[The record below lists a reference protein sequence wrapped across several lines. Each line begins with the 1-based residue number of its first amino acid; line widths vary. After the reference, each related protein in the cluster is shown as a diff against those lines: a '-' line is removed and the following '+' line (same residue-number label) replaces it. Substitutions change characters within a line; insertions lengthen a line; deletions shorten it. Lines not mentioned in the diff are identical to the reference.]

1 MTIEETNRAMLVY
14 TAMHEL
20 QRALLVG
27 GPALREREKEL
38 IEAVSV
44 WLDGMRREDAAEETP
59 DRKEGETMTQK
70 ERYRRAREA
79 MRMALRHIDAKEPD
93 VEDCLREV
101 VDAVSAELP
110 KIEGVAETEEKKGWT
125 EVTQEKYKKVAAAMR
140 TALVSIFGN
149 YADVEDRLRT
159 ADVEIQSVLLNERI
173 CAQPASYPIEGI
185 AVEAEKLETEDE
197 PDEGEAE
204 KLETENEPDEGEA
217 KKLTRAAVLEKA
229 RACVCGEREQDYG
242 SPEDSFG
249 CIAELWEAYL
259 RAACIAPDSVVRV
272 TPADVAM
279 LMALL
284 KIARVGTSCVGGT
297 ADSFVDLAGY
307 AACGAECADVE
318 ASSDDA

>member
-1 MTIEETNRAMLVY
+1 MTIEEMNRAMLVY

-20 QRALLVG
+20 QRALLLG
-27 GPALREREKEL
+27 GSALREREKEL

-44 WLDGMRREDAAEETP
+44 WLDGRRREDAAQETP

-70 ERYRRAREA
+70 EKYKRAREA
-79 MRMALRHIDAKEPD
+79 MRMTPRHIDADAPD
-93 VEDCLREV
+93 VEECLREV
-101 VDAVSAELP
+101 GEAVLAELP
-110 KIEGVAETEEKKGWT
+110 KIKGAAETADKKGWT
-125 EVTQEKYKKVAAAMR
+125 EMTQEKYKKVAAAMR

-173 CAQPASYPIEGI
+173 CTRPASYPIEGI

-197 PDEGEAE
+197 PE
-204 KLETENEPDEGEA
+204 
-217 KKLTRAAVLEKA
+217 KLTRAAVLEKA
-229 RACVCGEREQDYG
+229 RACVCGEREEDYG

-249 CIAELWEAYL
+249 CIAELWETYL
-259 RAACIAPDSVVRV
+259 RAACVSPDAIV
-272 TPADVAM
+272 TVTAADVAM

-284 KIARVGTSCVGGT
+284 KIARVGTSSVGGT

-307 AACGAECADVE
+307 AACGAECAEVTV
-318 ASSDDA
+318 

>member
-1 MTIEETNRAMLVY
+1 MTFEETARVMPVIRASRKV
-14 TAMHEL
+14 E
-20 QRALLVG
+20 RAL
-27 GPALREREKEL
+27 ALGDPKLGEYDEELHKAAQVYLERR
-38 IEAVSV
+38 
-44 WLDGMRREDAAEETP
+44 RREDAAEETP

-70 ERYRRAREA
+70 ERYRRPREA
-79 MRMALRHIDAKEPD
+79 MRMTLRHIDADAPD

-110 KIEGVAETEEKKGWT
+110 KVEGVVETEEKKGWT
-125 EVTQEKYKKVAAAMR
+125 EMTQEKYKKVAAAMR

-149 YADVEDRLRT
+149 YADVEDRLRK
-159 ADVEIQSVLLNERI
+159 ADAEIQSVLLNERI
-173 CAQPASYPIEGI
+173 CARPAGYPIEGV

-197 PDEGEAE
+197 PDEG
-204 KLETENEPDEGEA
+204 EGEA

-272 TPADVAM
+272 TPTDVAM

-307 AACGAECADVE
+307 AACGAECAEVTV
-318 ASSDDA
+318 

>member
-1 MTIEETNRAMLVY
+1 MTNEETNRAMLVY

-20 QRALLVG
+20 QRALLPG

-44 WLDGMRREDAAEETP
+44 WLDGIRREDAAQETP

-70 ERYRRAREA
+70 EKYKRAREA

-125 EVTQEKYKKVAAAMR
+125 EMTQEKYKKVAAAMR
-140 TALVSIFGN
+140 RALIGICGDF
-149 YADVEDRLRT
+149 ADVEDRLRT
-159 ADVEIQSVLLNERI
+159 ADAEIQSVLLNERI
-173 CAQPASYPIEGI
+173 CARPASYPIEGI
-185 AVEAEKLETEDE
+185 AVEAEKLETE
-197 PDEGEAE
+197 
-204 KLETENEPDEGEA
+204 NEPDEGAA

-229 RACVCGEREQDYG
+229 RACVCGEREEDYG

-272 TPADVAM
+272 TPTDVAM
-279 LMALL
+279 MMALL
-284 KIARVGTSCVGGT
+284 KIARVGTSFVGGT

-307 AACGAECADVE
+307 AACSAECAEVTV
-318 ASSDDA
+318 

>member
-1 MTIEETNRAMLVY
+1 MTFEETARVMSVIRASLEVERARAFGDPKLGEY
-14 TAMHEL
+14 EEEL
-20 QRALLVG
+20 RKAQEYLAR
-27 GPALREREKEL
+27 
-38 IEAVSV
+38 
-44 WLDGMRREDAAEETP
+44 WRRRCDTQETR

-70 ERYRRAREA
+70 EKYRRTREA
-79 MRMALRHIDAKEPD
+79 MRMALRHIDAAAPD
-93 VEDCLREV
+93 IEDCLREV

-110 KIEGVAETEEKKGWT
+110 KIKGAAETADKKGWT
-125 EVTQEKYKKVAAAMR
+125 EMTQEKYKKVAAAMR

-159 ADVEIQSVLLNERI
+159 ADAEIQSVLLSERI
-173 CAQPASYPIEGI
+173 CARPAGYPIEGV
-185 AVEAEKLETEDE
+185 AVEAEKVETEDE
-197 PDEGEAE
+197 PDE
-204 KLETENEPDEGEA
+204 DEA

-259 RAACIAPDSVVRV
+259 RAACVSPNAIVNV
-272 TPADVAM
+272 TPTDVAM

-284 KIARVGTSCVGGT
+284 KIARVGTSFVGGT

-307 AACGAECADVE
+307 AACGAECAEVTV
-318 ASSDDA
+318 

>member
-1 MTIEETNRAMLVY
+1 
-14 TAMHEL
+14 
-20 QRALLVG
+20 
-27 GPALREREKEL
+27 
-38 IEAVSV
+38 
-44 WLDGMRREDAAEETP
+44 
-59 DRKEGETMTQK
+59 MTQK
-70 ERYRRAREA
+70 ERYRRTREA

-110 KIEGVAETEEKKGWT
+110 KIEGVAETADKKGWT
-125 EVTQEKYKKVAAAMR
+125 EMTQEKYKKVAAAMR
-140 TALVSIFGN
+140 TALVGIFGN

-173 CAQPASYPIEGI
+173 CAQPVSYPIEGI
-185 AVEAEKLETEDE
+185 AV
-197 PDEGEAE
+197 EAE

-217 KKLTRAAVLEKA
+217 KKLTRATVLEKA
-229 RACVCGEREQDYG
+229 RACVCGEREEDYG

-249 CIAELWEAYL
+249 CIAELWEAYI
-259 RAACIAPDSVVRV
+259 RAACVSPNAIITV
-272 TPADVAM
+272 TPTDVAM

-307 AACGAECADVE
+307 AACGAECAEVTV
-318 ASSDDA
+318 

>member
-1 MTIEETNRAMLVY
+1 MTIEEMNRAMLVY

-20 QRALLVG
+20 QRALLLG
-27 GPALREREKEL
+27 GSALREREKEL

-44 WLDGMRREDAAEETP
+44 WLDGRRREDAAQETP

-70 ERYRRAREA
+70 ERYRRTREA
-79 MRMALRHIDAKEPD
+79 MRMALRHIDADAPD
-93 VEDCLREV
+93 VEECLREV
-101 VDAVSAELP
+101 GEAVLAELP

-125 EVTQEKYKKVAAAMR
+125 EMTQEKYKKVAAAMR

-173 CAQPASYPIEGI
+173 CAQPASYPIEDI
-185 AVEAEKLETEDE
+185 AVEAEKLETENE
-197 PDEGEAE
+197 SDEG
-204 KLETENEPDEGEA
+204 EGEA

-229 RACVCGEREQDYG
+229 RACVCGEREEDYG

-259 RAACIAPDSVVRV
+259 RAACVSPNAIITV

-307 AACGAECADVE
+307 AACGAECAEVTV
-318 ASSDDA
+318 

>member
-1 MTIEETNRAMLVY
+1 
-14 TAMHEL
+14 
-20 QRALLVG
+20 
-27 GPALREREKEL
+27 
-38 IEAVSV
+38 
-44 WLDGMRREDAAEETP
+44 
-59 DRKEGETMTQK
+59 MTQK
-70 ERYRRAREA
+70 ERYKRAASA
-79 MRMALRHIDAKEPD
+79 MRKALVSIMSDAPD
-93 VEDCLREV
+93 TEYRMGAARDEIQAALPYEDSDYWR
-101 VDAVSAELP
+101 VDAPAEG
-110 KIEGVAETEEKKGWT
+110 IAETEEKK
-125 EVTQEKYKKVAAAMR
+125 ECAELTQEKYKKVAAAMR
-140 TALVSIFGN
+140 RALVSIFGN

-185 AVEAEKLETEDE
+185 AVEAEKLETENE
-197 PDEGEAE
+197 PDEG
-204 KLETENEPDEGEA
+204 EGEA

-259 RAACIAPDSVVRV
+259 RAACIAPNAVVTV
-272 TPADVAM
+272 TPTDVAM

-307 AACGAECADVE
+307 AACGAECAEVTV
-318 ASSDDA
+318 

>member
-1 MTIEETNRAMLVY
+1 
-14 TAMHEL
+14 
-20 QRALLVG
+20 
-27 GPALREREKEL
+27 
-38 IEAVSV
+38 
-44 WLDGMRREDAAEETP
+44 
-59 DRKEGETMTQK
+59 MTQK

-79 MRMALRHIDAKEPD
+79 MRMALGHIDADAPD

-125 EVTQEKYKKVAAAMR
+125 EMTQEKYKKVAAAMR

-159 ADVEIQSVLLNERI
+159 ADAEIQSVLLSNRI
-173 CAQPASYPIEGI
+173 FARPAGYPIEGI
-185 AVEAEKLETEDE
+185 AVEAEKLETENE
-197 PDEGEAE
+197 PDEG
-204 KLETENEPDEGEA
+204 EGEA

-229 RACVCGEREQDYG
+229 RACVCGEREEDYG

-259 RAACIAPDSVVRV
+259 RAACVSPNAIITV
-272 TPADVAM
+272 TPTDVAM
-279 LMALL
+279 MMALL
-284 KIARVGTSCVGGT
+284 KIARVGTSTIGGT

>member
-20 QRALLVG
+20 QRALLLG
-27 GPALREREKEL
+27 GSALREREKEL

-44 WLDGMRREDAAEETP
+44 WLDGRRREDTAEETT

-70 ERYRRAREA
+70 EKYRRTREA
-79 MRMALRHIDAKEPD
+79 MRMALRHIDAAAPD
-93 VEDCLREV
+93 IEDCLREV

-110 KIEGVAETEEKKGWT
+110 KIKGAAETADKKGWT
-125 EVTQEKYKKVAAAMR
+125 EMTQEKYKKVAAAMR

-159 ADVEIQSVLLNERI
+159 ADAEIQSVLLNERI
-173 CAQPASYPIEGI
+173 CARPASYPIEGI
-185 AVEAEKLETEDE
+185 AVEAEKLETE
-197 PDEGEAE
+197 
-204 KLETENEPDEGEA
+204 NEPGEGEA

-272 TPADVAM
+272 TPTDVAM
-279 LMALL
+279 MMALL
-284 KIARVGTSCVGGT
+284 KIARVGTSFVGGT

-307 AACGAECADVE
+307 AACGAECAEVTV
-318 ASSDDA
+318 

>member
-1 MTIEETNRAMLVY
+1 MTIEEMNRAMSVY

-20 QRALLVG
+20 QRALLLG
-27 GPALREREKEL
+27 GSALREREKEL

-44 WLDGMRREDAAEETP
+44 WLDGRRREDAAQETP
-59 DRKEGETMTQK
+59 DRKEGETMIQK
-70 ERYRRAREA
+70 ERYRRIREA
-79 MRMALRHIDAKEPD
+79 MRMALRHIDAAAPD
-93 VEDCLREV
+93 IEDCLREV

-110 KIEGVAETEEKKGWT
+110 KIKGAAETADKKGWT

-159 ADVEIQSVLLNERI
+159 ADAEIQSVLLSDRI
-173 CAQPASYPIEGI
+173 CARPAGYPIEGI
-185 AVEAEKLETEDE
+185 AVEAEKLETED
-197 PDEGEAE
+197 
-204 KLETENEPDEGEA
+204 EPDEGEA

-229 RACVCGEREQDYG
+229 RACVCGEREEDYG

-259 RAACIAPDSVVRV
+259 RAACVSPNAIITV

-307 AACGAECADVE
+307 AACGAECAEVTV
-318 ASSDDA
+318 

>member
-1 MTIEETNRAMLVY
+1 MTIEEMNRAMPVY
-14 TAMHEL
+14 TAVHEL
-20 QRALLVG
+20 QRALLLG
-27 GPALREREKEL
+27 GSALREREKEL

-44 WLDGMRREDAAEETP
+44 WLDGRRREDTAEETP

-70 ERYRRAREA
+70 EKYRRTREA
-79 MRMALRHIDAKEPD
+79 MRMTLRHIDAKEPD

-110 KIEGVAETEEKKGWT
+110 KIKGAAETADKKGWT
-125 EVTQEKYKKVAAAMR
+125 EVTQEKYKKVAAAMGR
-140 TALVSIFGN
+140 ALIGICGDF
-149 YADVEDRLRT
+149 ADVEDRLRT
-159 ADVEIQSVLLNERI
+159 AAAETQAVQLSDKWGVPVELL
-173 CAQPASYPIEGI
+173 PIEGI
-185 AVEAEKLETEDE
+185 AVEAEKLETENE
-197 PDEGEAE
+197 PDEG
-204 KLETENEPDEGEA
+204 EGEA

-229 RACVCGEREQDYG
+229 RACVCGEREEDYG

-259 RAACIAPDSVVRV
+259 RAACVSPNAIITV

-307 AACGAECADVE
+307 AACGAECAEVTV
-318 ASSDDA
+318 

>member
-1 MTIEETNRAMLVY
+1 MTIEEMNRAMLVY

-20 QRALLVG
+20 QRALLLG
-27 GPALREREKEL
+27 GSALREREKEL

-44 WLDGMRREDAAEETP
+44 WLDGRRREDVAEETP

-70 ERYRRAREA
+70 ERYRRTREA
-79 MRMALRHIDAKEPD
+79 MRMTLRHIDADAPD
-93 VEDCLREV
+93 VATGLREV

-110 KIEGVAETEEKKGWT
+110 KVEGAAETADKKGWT
-125 EVTQEKYKKVAAAMR
+125 EMTQEKYKKVAAAMR
-140 TALVSIFGN
+140 AALFSIFGN

-173 CAQPASYPIEGI
+173 CARPASYPIEGI
-185 AVEAEKLETEDE
+185 AVEAEKLETENE
-197 PDEGEAE
+197 PDEG
-204 KLETENEPDEGEA
+204 EGEA

-229 RACVCGEREQDYG
+229 RACVCGEREEDYG

-259 RAACIAPDSVVRV
+259 RAACVSPNAIITV
-272 TPADVAM
+272 TPTDVAM
-279 LMALL
+279 MMALL

>member
-1 MTIEETNRAMLVY
+1 MTIEEMNRAMLVY

-20 QRALLVG
+20 QRALLLG
-27 GPALREREKEL
+27 GSALREREKEL

-44 WLDGMRREDAAEETP
+44 WLDGRRREDAAQETP

-70 ERYRRAREA
+70 EKYRRTREA
-79 MRMALRHIDAKEPD
+79 MRMALRHIDAAAPD
-93 VEDCLREV
+93 IEDCLREV

-110 KIEGVAETEEKKGWT
+110 KIKGAAETADKKGWT
-125 EVTQEKYKKVAAAMR
+125 EMTQEKYKKVAAAMR
-140 TALVSIFGN
+140 TALVSIFGH

-159 ADVEIQSVLLNERI
+159 ADAEIQSVLLNERI
-173 CAQPASYPIEGI
+173 CARPASYPIEGI
-185 AVEAEKLETEDE
+185 AVEAEKLETENE
-197 PDEGEAE
+197 PDEG
-204 KLETENEPDEGEA
+204 EGEA

-259 RAACIAPDSVVRV
+259 RAACIAPDAVIRV
-272 TPADVAM
+272 TPTDVAM
-279 LMALL
+279 MMALL
-284 KIARVGTSCVGGT
+284 KIARVGTSFVGGT

-307 AACGAECADVE
+307 AACGAECAEVTV
-318 ASSDDA
+318 

>member
-1 MTIEETNRAMLVY
+1 MTIEEMNRAMLVY
-14 TAMHEL
+14 TAMNEL
-20 QRALLVG
+20 QRALLLG
-27 GPALREREKEL
+27 GSALREREKEL

-44 WLDGMRREDAAEETP
+44 WLDGRRREDAAQETP

-70 ERYRRAREA
+70 EKYRRTREA
-79 MRMALRHIDAKEPD
+79 MRMALRHIDAAAPD
-93 VEDCLREV
+93 IEDCLREV

-110 KIEGVAETEEKKGWT
+110 KIKGAAETADKKGWT
-125 EVTQEKYKKVAAAMR
+125 EMTQEKYKKVAAAMR

-159 ADVEIQSVLLNERI
+159 ADAEIQSVLLNERI
-173 CAQPASYPIEGI
+173 CARPASYPIEGI
-185 AVEAEKLETEDE
+185 AVEAEKLETENE
-197 PDEGEAE
+197 PDEG
-204 KLETENEPDEGEA
+204 EGEA

-259 RAACIAPDSVVRV
+259 RAACIAPDAVIRV
-272 TPADVAM
+272 TPTDVAM
-279 LMALL
+279 MMALL
-284 KIARVGTSCVGGT
+284 KIARVGTSFVGGT

-307 AACGAECADVE
+307 AACGAECAEVTV
-318 ASSDDA
+318 

>member
-1 MTIEETNRAMLVY
+1 MTIEEMNRAMLVY

-20 QRALLVG
+20 QRALLLG
-27 GPALREREKEL
+27 GSALREREKEL

-44 WLDGMRREDAAEETP
+44 WLDGRRREDAAQETP

-70 ERYRRAREA
+70 EKYSRTREA
-79 MRMALRHIDAKEPD
+79 MRMALRHIDAAAPD
-93 VEDCLREV
+93 IEDCLREV

-110 KIEGVAETEEKKGWT
+110 KIKGAAETADKKGWT
-125 EVTQEKYKKVAAAMR
+125 EMTQEKYKKVAAAMR

-159 ADVEIQSVLLNERI
+159 ADAEIQSVLLNERI
-173 CAQPASYPIEGI
+173 CARPASYPIEGI
-185 AVEAEKLETEDE
+185 AVEAEKLETENE
-197 PDEGEAE
+197 PDEG
-204 KLETENEPDEGEA
+204 EGEA

-259 RAACIAPDSVVRV
+259 RAACIAPDAVIRV
-272 TPADVAM
+272 TPTDVAM
-279 LMALL
+279 MMALL
-284 KIARVGTSCVGGT
+284 KIARVGTSFVGGT

-307 AACGAECADVE
+307 AACGAECAEVTV
-318 ASSDDA
+318 

>member
-1 MTIEETNRAMLVY
+1 MTIEEMNRAMLVY

-20 QRALLVG
+20 QRALLLG
-27 GPALREREKEL
+27 GSALREREKEL
-38 IEAVSV
+38 IEVVSV
-44 WLDGMRREDAAEETP
+44 WLDGRRREDTAEETT
-59 DRKEGETMTQK
+59 DRKEGETMTQR
-70 ERYRRAREA
+70 ERYRRTREA
-79 MRMALRHIDAKEPD
+79 MRMALRHIDADAPD
-93 VEDCLREV
+93 VAAGLREV

-110 KIEGVAETEEKKGWT
+110 KVEGVAETEEKKGWT

-140 TALVSIFGN
+140 RALIGICGGF
-149 YADVEDRLRT
+149 ADVEDRLRT
-159 ADVEIQSVLLNERI
+159 ADAEIQSVLLNERI
-173 CAQPASYPIEGI
+173 CARPASYPIEGI
-185 AVEAEKLETEDE
+185 AV
-197 PDEGEAE
+197 EAE

-259 RAACIAPDSVVRV
+259 RAACVSPDSVVRV
-272 TPADVAM
+272 TPTDVAM

>member
-1 MTIEETNRAMLVY
+1 MTIEEMNRAMPGY
-14 TAMHEL
+14 AAMRKV
-20 QRALLVG
+20 QRALLLG

-44 WLDGMRREDAAEETP
+44 WLDGRRREDVAQETP
-59 DRKEGETMTQK
+59 DRKEGESMTQK
-70 ERYRRAREA
+70 EKYKRA
-79 MRMALRHIDAKEPD
+79 
-93 VEDCLREV
+93 REV

-110 KIEGVAETEEKKGWT
+110 KIKGAAETADKKGWT
-125 EVTQEKYKKVAAAMR
+125 EMTQEKYKKVAAAMR

-173 CAQPASYPIEGI
+173 CARPASYPIEGI
-185 AVEAEKLETEDE
+185 AVEAEKLETENE
-197 PDEGEAE
+197 PDEG
-204 KLETENEPDEGEA
+204 EGEA

-229 RACVCGEREQDYG
+229 RACVCGEREEDYG

-259 RAACIAPDSVVRV
+259 RAACIAPDATVAV
-272 TPADVAM
+272 TPTDVAM

-284 KIARVGTSCVGGT
+284 KIARVGTSFVGGT

-307 AACGAECADVE
+307 AACGAECAEVTV
-318 ASSDDA
+318 

>member
-1 MTIEETNRAMLVY
+1 
-14 TAMHEL
+14 
-20 QRALLVG
+20 
-27 GPALREREKEL
+27 
-38 IEAVSV
+38 
-44 WLDGMRREDAAEETP
+44 
-59 DRKEGETMTQK
+59 MTQK
-70 ERYRRAREA
+70 EKYRRTREA
-79 MRMALRHIDAKEPD
+79 MRMALRHIDAAAPD
-93 VEDCLREV
+93 IEDCLREV
-101 VDAVSAELP
+101 GEAVSAELP

-125 EVTQEKYKKVAAAMR
+125 EVTQEKYKKVAAAMGR
-140 TALVSIFGN
+140 ALIGICGDF
-149 YADVEDRLRT
+149 ADVEDRLRT

-173 CAQPASYPIEGI
+173 CARPASYPIEGI

-197 PDEGEAE
+197 PDEGE
-204 KLETENEPDEGEA
+204 GEA

-229 RACVCGEREQDYG
+229 RACVCGEREEDYG

-259 RAACIAPDSVVRV
+259 RAACVSPNAIITV

-307 AACGAECADVE
+307 AACGAECAEVTV
-318 ASSDDA
+318 

>member
-1 MTIEETNRAMLVY
+1 MTIEEMNRAMLVY

-20 QRALLVG
+20 QRALLLG
-27 GPALREREKEL
+27 GSALREREKEL

-44 WLDGMRREDAAEETP
+44 WLDGRRREDTAEETT

-70 ERYRRAREA
+70 EKYRRPREA

-140 TALVSIFGN
+140 RALIGICGDF
-149 YADVEDRLRT
+149 ADVEDRLRT

-185 AVEAEKLETEDE
+185 AVEAEKLETE
-197 PDEGEAE
+197 
-204 KLETENEPDEGEA
+204 NEPGEGEA

-259 RAACIAPDSVVRV
+259 RAACIAPDAVVTV
-272 TPADVAM
+272 TPTDVAM
-279 LMALL
+279 MMALL
-284 KIARVGTSCVGGT
+284 KIARVGTSFVGGT

-307 AACGAECADVE
+307 AACGAECAEVTV
-318 ASSDDA
+318 

>member
-1 MTIEETNRAMLVY
+1 MTIEEMNRAMLVY

-20 QRALLVG
+20 QRALLLG
-27 GPALREREKEL
+27 GSALREREKEL

-44 WLDGMRREDAAEETP
+44 WLDGRRREDAAQETP

-70 ERYRRAREA
+70 EKYRRTREA
-79 MRMALRHIDAKEPD
+79 MRMALRHIDAAAPD
-93 VEDCLREV
+93 IEDCLREV

-110 KIEGVAETEEKKGWT
+110 KIKGAAETADKKGWT
-125 EVTQEKYKKVAAAMR
+125 EMTQEKYKKVAAAMR

-159 ADVEIQSVLLNERI
+159 ADAEIQSVLLNERI
-173 CAQPASYPIEGI
+173 CARPASYPIAGI
-185 AVEAEKLETEDE
+185 AVEAEKLETENE
-197 PDEGEAE
+197 PDEG
-204 KLETENEPDEGEA
+204 EGEA

-259 RAACIAPDSVVRV
+259 RAACIAPDAVIRV
-272 TPADVAM
+272 TPTDVAM
-279 LMALL
+279 MMALL
-284 KIARVGTSCVGGT
+284 KIARVGTSFVGGT

-307 AACGAECADVE
+307 AACGAECAEVTV
-318 ASSDDA
+318 